1 MLQGG
6 NDICKNLLHVFCRDQ
21 IYVNCIT
28 RRASQI
34 WPFRC
39 NMDIV
44 QASADVLV
52 AMHRSVHECSL
63 FVSRFCID
71 EVDSVSLF
79 SDEHGLGVQS

>member
-1 MLQGG
+1 
-6 NDICKNLLHVFCRDQ
+6 
-21 IYVNCIT
+21 
-28 RRASQI
+28 
-34 WPFRC
+34 
-39 NMDIV
+39 MDIV